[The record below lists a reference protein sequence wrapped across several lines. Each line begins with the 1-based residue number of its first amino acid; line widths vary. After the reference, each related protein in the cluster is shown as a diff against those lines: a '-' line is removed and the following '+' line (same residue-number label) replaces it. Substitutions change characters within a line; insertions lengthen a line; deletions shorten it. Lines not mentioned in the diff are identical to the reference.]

1 MFIVKIQVPDA
12 HVVRVWQLAL
22 RAVRQWLL
30 SQADE
35 DEYNASLE
43 VGETNGEAKRD
54 ELVYYLAV
62 QPRNA

>member
-1 MFIVKIQVPDA
+1 M
-12 HVVRVWQLAL
+12 AL
-22 RAVRQWLL
+22 RVAGQWAL

-43 VGETNGEAKRD
+43 VGETSGEAKRD

-62 QPRNA
+62 QPRRP